1 MGKVKVYQ
9 FKVWDQTK
17 GEGVIAPRMGTR
29 QCVDMAK
36 GKIIIGTER
45 EIDSSMIDGNGQA
58 DIKIQPLT

>member
-17 GEGVIAPRMGTR
+17 GEGVIAPHMGTR

-36 GKIIIGTER
+36 GKIIAGRSCSISLGLEHGTVR
-45 EIDSSMIDGNGQA
+45 
-58 DIKIQPLT
+58 